1 MPKRPSEGYLPP
13 YADPP
18 SNPPPATTDI
28 SPLALILT
36 TMRARYAEK
45 DIDAAIALARIA
57 APYLHPRIPA
67 SLPPAD
73 LAAMSDADLD
83 ALRSQD

>member
-1 MPKRPSEGYLPP
+1 
-13 YADPP
+13 
-18 SNPPPATTDI
+18 
-28 SPLALILT
+28 
-36 TMRARYAEK
+36 MRARYAEK